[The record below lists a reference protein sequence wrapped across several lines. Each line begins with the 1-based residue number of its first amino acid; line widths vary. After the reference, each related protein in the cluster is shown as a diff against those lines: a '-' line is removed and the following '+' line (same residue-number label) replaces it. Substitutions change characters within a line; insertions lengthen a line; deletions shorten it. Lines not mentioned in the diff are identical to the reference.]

1 VALQYEQPHSHVNRK
16 PGRKKQ
22 QVDRCSWSEP
32 EKLAVGG
39 PSHTA
44 PDESLATTGLDHG
57 RRDRADATIA
67 ERVKQPVK
75 AAPGRFESG
84 DSHAVKNG

>member
-32 EKLAVGG
+32 EKIGG
-39 PSHTA
+39 RRPGPTELQTSV
-44 PDESLATTGLDHG
+44 LATTGLDHG
-57 RRDRADATIA
+57 RRDRADATVA
-67 ERVKQPVK
+67 GKVKCRWSSGRCLGQ
-75 AAPGRFESG
+75 APRQ
-84 DSHAVKNG
+84 